1 MVPSTQDSRLSE
13 NTIRHQHQ
21 QLKSLMETIAN
32 RFRCEQKPTR
42 DLVSLLNALAVHL
55 QMHFEFEETDGYFSG
70 LAQKT
75 PRVSGTVER
84 LLREHEA
91 MLEEIDKLVTMAR
104 AAFATADDT
113 SDLAKRFS
121 QFQTQLIHHEQEE
134 NKLIQDVYNVDIGTK
149 D

>member
-1 MVPSTQDSRLSE
+1 MVPSTPNGRLFE

-21 QLKSLMETIAN
+21 QLKSLLEAIAN
-32 RFRCEQKPTR
+32 RFCYEQKPTR
-42 DLVSLLNALAVHL
+42 NLVSLLNALAVHL
-55 QMHFEFEETDGYFSG
+55 QMHFEFEESDGYFSS

-75 PRVSGTVER
+75 PRVSPTVER

-91 MLEEIDKLVTMAR
+91 MLEEVDTLVTIAR
-104 AAFATADDT
+104 EAFATAHDT

-121 QFQTQLIHHEQEE
+121 RFHTQLICHEHEE

>member
-1 MVPSTQDSRLSE
+1 MLRTLIVVHRKW
-13 NTIRHQHQ
+13 IRCPAGSPQCPGYG
-21 QLKSLMETIAN
+21 A
-32 RFRCEQKPTR
+32 RFPPT
-42 DLVSLLNALAVHL
+42 
-55 QMHFEFEETDGYFSG
+55 
-70 LAQKT
+70 
-75 PRVSGTVER
+75 ER

-104 AAFATADDT
+104 VAFATADDT

-121 QFQTQLIHHEQEE
+121 RFHTQLIHHEQEE